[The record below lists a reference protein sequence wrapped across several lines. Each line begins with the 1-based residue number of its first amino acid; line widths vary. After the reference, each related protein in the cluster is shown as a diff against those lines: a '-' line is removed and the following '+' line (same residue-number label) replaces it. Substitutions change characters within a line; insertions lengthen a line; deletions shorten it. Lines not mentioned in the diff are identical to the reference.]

1 MAQAKQI
8 PIVSESWID
17 ICYEYNCCVHYR
29 HYEPEDPY
37 ARIIFGPES
46 ELEKATGSATMEV
59 AEKIKLILSSK
70 GEPEPTES
78 SK

>member
-1 MAQAKQI
+1 M
-8 PIVSESWID
+8 
-17 ICYEYNCCVHYR
+17 HYR

-37 ARIIFGPES
+37 ARIIFGPEA

-59 AEKIKLILSSK
+59 AEKIKLILSAK
-70 GEPEPTES
+70 TEPEPTES